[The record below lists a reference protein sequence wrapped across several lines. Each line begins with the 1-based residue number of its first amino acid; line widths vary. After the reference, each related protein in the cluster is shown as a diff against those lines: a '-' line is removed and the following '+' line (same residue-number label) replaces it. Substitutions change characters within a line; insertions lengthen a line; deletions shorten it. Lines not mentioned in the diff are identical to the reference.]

1 MEKEKIRTAL
11 RNCGYPEWALKEGEQ
26 RGKKRDTERKEENTE
41 TEKSVGYAVLPYV
54 KGLSERLQRIF
65 KKHKISLHHK
75 AGHTLRQELVR
86 PKDKL
91 EIHEKCGVVYETECG
106 QCGV

>member
-1 MEKEKIRTAL
+1 MHRADTIISDNNLKKVEKEKIRTAL

-41 TEKSVGYAVLPYV
+41 TEKPVGYAVLPYV

-65 KKHKISLHHK
+65 KKAQDQSPPQSRPYPK
-75 AGHTLRQELVR
+75 AGTST
-86 PKDKL
+86 PK
-91 EIHEKCGVVYETECG
+91 G
-106 QCGV
+106 